1 MQENAENVVS
11 RVLEPGEKSLWA
23 GRPHV
28 DPAMEHRS
36 QVRRRNKL
44 IILPVAA
51 LAIFWITDSLP
62 VSSPSAIMENLPFEP
77 KFLWVIAAPFLLII
91 AARLFKVDDTSRLD
105 RYLRSLTYAI
115 TDRRLLILE
124 GDKIYSEY
132 TPEKARKPFLRDR
145 APGYSDVIFDDRST
159 RSQLDNTESRDPVYR
174 ERRRVGFKALPD
186 AKEVQQ
192 RIIDW
197 IKGYQEEA
205 AQEVADFVEAAPSR
219 QRSERLQGA
228 QHIENRVIGLELD
241 APEEWQV
248 QVRQKKKPQGKMFI
262 DKEVWQEPS
271 TASAWN
277 FIRVEGPSHC
287 KIEVEVFETA
297 PTVTFDKLANSKL
310 ADSIAGKV
318 IDSQSDCEINGLR
331 GFFVTRRNDIQVD
344 SRDGGA
350 GIAAVV
356 APERHTVL
364 HDGKRQIYVIS
375 TWPEKSEDLQ
385 RAVDAVVE
393 SIQIN

>member
-1 MQENAENVVS
+1 MQEAAETVVS
-11 RVLEPGEKSLWA
+11 RVLEPGEKILWA

-28 DPAMEHRS
+28 DPAMEHQS
-36 QVRRRNKL
+36 KVSRRIKL
-44 IILPVAA
+44 IILPIAA
-51 LAIFWITDSLP
+51 LAIFWIIDSLP
-62 VSSPSAIMENLPFEP
+62 VSSLSTIMDNLPFEP
-77 KFLWVIAAPFLLII
+77 KFLWVVAAPLLLIA
-91 AARLFKVDDTSRLD
+91 AARLFKFDGTSRLD

-115 TDRRLLILE
+115 TSQRLLILE
-124 GDKIYSEY
+124 GDKIYSAY
-132 TPEKARKPFLRDR
+132 TPEQAREPFLRKR
-145 APGYSDVIFDDRST
+145 APGYSDVIFDDRGT
-159 RSQLDNTESRDPVYR
+159 RSQTDNTESRDPVYR

-186 AKEVQQ
+186 AQEIQHRIARWIEEYQQ
-192 RIIDW
+192 
-197 IKGYQEEA
+197 EA
-205 AQEVADFVEAAPSR
+205 AEEVADFVQAPASR
-219 QRSERLQGA
+219 RSSNQPQGA
-228 QHIENRVIGLELD
+228 QRIENPTLGLEID

-271 TASAWN
+271 TADAWN
-277 FIRVEGPSHC
+277 FVRVEGPSHC
-287 KIEVEVFETA
+287 KIEVEVFETV
-297 PTVTFDKLANSKL
+297 PTVTFEKLANSKL

-318 IDSQSDCEINGLR
+318 VDSQSDCEINGLR
-331 GFFVTRRNDIQVD
+331 GFSVTRRNDIQVD

-393 SIQIN
+393 SIALT